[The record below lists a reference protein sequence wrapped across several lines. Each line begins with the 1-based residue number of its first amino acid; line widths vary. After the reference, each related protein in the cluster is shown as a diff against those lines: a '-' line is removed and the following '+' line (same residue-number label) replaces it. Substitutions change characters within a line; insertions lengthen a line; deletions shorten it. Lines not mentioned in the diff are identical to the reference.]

1 MRVQIIN
8 MIDFYEFKARP
19 VLDKYQVMELYH
31 YSLTNRVLEATRYN
45 EYFVDVN
52 LKDTVVRLPMR
63 FIRMIDIEITP
74 EEFEQ
79 DFISSGCIVN
89 TGKNVLV
96 KMSSDRTDQG
106 ISNTLRWASPNCK
119 IGNSQICTDWRR
131 WYQVT
136 LDFDTS
142 NIVLTRFN
150 LRY

>member
-1 MRVQIIN
+1 MRVQITN
-8 MIDFYEFKARP
+8 LIDFADFEKKP
-19 VLDKYQVMELYH
+19 ELSKEQVIELYH
-31 YSLTNRVLEATRYN
+31 SQLTNRVLEASEVN
-45 EYFVDVN
+45 EYYATIKIKDVE
-52 LKDTVVRLPMR
+52 VRMPMR